1 MRPMPS
7 VLRIVIPWIWPYLY
21 VVSVPGLRLLFG
33 YSMVTEWWSVLFV
46 PSFCYQTLPLHCSSS
61 KRVFVIF
68 CGNLLKVV
76 LVRFFIY
83 FLLCDHWFLF
93 FVHLKVENWESQHH
107 SVTVEL
113 PFLVNVKI
121 PCGWL
126 CAERTRLHLNTLW
139 MHHLFVWTCWDCS
152 PNTYCLFHH
161 GRPKLAPAQCTYLL
175 IFVQICC
182 SYLFVWKLLYKLDLC
197 RVPGAY
203 SASRPLWTSKEFI
216 LK

>member
-1 MRPMPS
+1 M
-7 VLRIVIPWIWPYLY
+7 
-21 VVSVPGLRLLFG
+21 
-33 YSMVTEWWSVLFV
+33 
-46 PSFCYQTLPLHCSSS
+46 
-61 KRVFVIF
+61 
-68 CGNLLKVV
+68 
-76 LVRFFIY
+76 
-83 FLLCDHWFLF
+83 
-93 FVHLKVENWESQHH
+93 ENWESQHH

-113 PFLVNVKI
+113 TFLVNVKI

-139 MHHLFVWTCWDCS
+139 MHHLFVWTRWDCS

-182 SYLFVWKLLYKLDLC
+182 SYLFVWKLLYKSDLC
-197 RVPGAY
+197 RIPGAY

-216 LK
+216 LKWSLVRMMEERQKGLIWKYNVVCTTTLNENMCVCEYSAGYIPWI